1 MEKERIEMKK
11 VFKLLDYP
19 LVFSLVITI
28 VFGILMMYSASSIVA
43 VKNYG
48 YDSDFFFRSQLNK
61 LFLGVIGLIIFIR
74 LPFQIWKKRIVSVAI
89 VIGSIVLLFLVLW
102 KGKVVNNAQSW
113 ILGIQPAEFIK
124 LGVIIVLAGFF
135 SKRQEVQKSYWQ
147 GSGKVILFLML
158 TFFFIYKQPNLGSA
172 LLILGIAVC
181 MFICCGI
188 NINILIKR
196 IIITSIIWIPFLYF
210 FIKYGLSDV
219 QMARITTVF
228 NPFLDVRGDGYQ
240 LVNSFIAIGS
250 GGVSGRG
257 FGNSIQKEGF
267 LPEPHTDFIMS
278 IVSEELG
285 IIGVMIILTG
295 LLTIVLRSFRIAQEC
310 KSQFGSMI
318 SIGIGS
324 MIGLQSIVNLGGVT
338 GIIPLTGTPLPFISF
353 GGSSLMANL
362 IAMGILLN
370 ISIFNKMNG

>member
-1 MEKERIEMKK
+1 MKK